1 MRPVFWLAIL
11 LSAPVAAE
19 IGPASFTHHFIAR
32 EMPGRAVGIGS
43 SALADFDSDGDL
55 DFAVYN
61 RGDGKMY
68 WFEQRG
74 KDDWARHLLGEFRM
88 SQLGAAAMDVDRD
101 GWIDV
106 VIGGYW
112 FRNTGQP
119 RTATF
124 ERYTYDSRITREIH
138 DVVLADMDGDGRM
151 DVAAMGDGDG
161 CFWYSI
167 PEKPALDADWL
178 RTTIT
183 LAVKDDQDDIHAGIY
198 PGGIGDLDND
208 GDADV
213 VLPDRWLENTEKGT
227 KWLRHGIPFGKKGPW
242 GLSARSWIID
252 LDGDGWK
259 DIVMVDGDG
268 QNSGLAWLRN
278 NGRKPAGFSARYQAN
293 RVPGTRGSFHSLRV
307 ADFDGDGDPD
317 ILVIEQEDPSILPLG
332 ATPRWF
338 IYENLTSA
346 GNVRFEEK
354 VILDQRLG
362 GHDAW
367 IGDIDGDGDIDI
379 AAKIWSVWS
388 GNSNG
393 GRVHVDW
400 MENLT
405 QRAKPTR

>member
-1 MRPVFWLAIL
+1 MRLPL
-11 LSAPVAAE
+11 LMTFVLSVPLLAE
-19 IGPASFTHHFIAR
+19 IGPASFAHHFIAR

-43 SALADFDSDGDL
+43 SALADFDKDGDL

-74 KDDWARHLLGEFRM
+74 KDDWAQHLVGEFRM
-88 SQLGAAAMDVDRD
+88 SQLGAAAVDVDHD
-101 GWIDV
+101 GWIDL

-112 FRNTGQP
+112 FRNPGRP
-119 RTATF
+119 RTAPF

-138 DVVLADMDGDGRM
+138 DVVLADMDGDGRL

-161 CFWYSI
+161 CFWYSM
-167 PEKPALDADWL
+167 PDQPAQDADWP

-183 LAVKDDQDDIHAGIY
+183 LSVKDDQDDIHAGIY

-213 VLPDRWLENTEKGT
+213 VLPDRWLENSEKGT
-227 KWLRHGIPFGKKGPW
+227 KWVRHGLPFGRKGPW

-252 LDGDGWK
+252 LDGDGFK

-278 NGRKPAGFSARYQAN
+278 NGRKPAGFSASYQAN

-307 ADFDGDGDPD
+307 ADFDGDGDGD
-317 ILVIEQEDPSILPLG
+317 ILVVEQEDPSILPLG

-338 IYENLTSA
+338 IYENLTTA
-346 GNVRFEEK
+346 GNVRFEER
-354 VILDQRLG
+354 VILDERLG

-400 MENLT
+400 MENLSR
-405 QRAKPTR
+405 RAQPAR